1 MTQIVQML
9 YSHVNALVAVG
20 AYIGYIGIVF
30 YIVIKQNGRHC
41 SIFELL
47 HPFIVK
53 SKTYQKMR
61 HNSHSLIYMYHIFL
75 LPEAEV

>member
-1 MTQIVQML
+1 MAQIVQML

-41 SIFELL
+41 SILSCC
-47 HPFIVK
+47 I
-53 SKTYQKMR
+53 
-61 HNSHSLIYMYHIFL
+61 HSS
-75 LPEAEV
+75 

>member
-1 MTQIVQML
+1 MAQIVQML

-30 YIVIKQNGRHC
+30 YIVIKQNCRHC

-53 SKTYQKMR
+53 SKTYQKCATIAV
-61 HNSHSLIYMYHIFL
+61 L
-75 LPEAEV
+75 

>member
-41 SIFELL
+41 RIQFENK
-47 HPFIVK
+47 IV
-53 SKTYQKMR
+53 T
-61 HNSHSLIYMYHIFL
+61 
-75 LPEAEV
+75 